1 MQVTLMTLVLN
12 QAFHITAVSFK
23 GLSEN
28 LFPNKDLQF
37 IQPSRPRQ
45 EKANKPQ
52 KRIWQLMV
60 WLPLSCGMHRCVD
73 HVWGAAINCSSTF
86 II

>member
-52 KRIWQLMV
+52 KRIW
-60 WLPLSCGMHRCVD
+60 HRCVD